1 MGIDG
6 SETMLEKANGSGLYQ
21 DLKLCLMGDD
31 PLPVQTGCS
40 LFVFT
45 VPGVLVE
52 KESTLLP

>member
-6 SETMLEKANGSGLYQ
+6 SETMLKKASGSSLYQ

-31 PLPVQTGCS
+31 PLPVQSGCS

-45 VPGVLVE
+45 VPGVNIE
-52 KESTLLP
+52 C